1 MEIKKILGI
10 DVGGGSVRGSVI
22 DKSGKLYHEDKIQ
35 TEIQWKNEEFI
46 QALIGLVDK
55 IAKVEKPEAIG
66 IGTPG
71 PIDIEEGT
79 IIKSANLSVLENTPV
94 VSSLKEKFQIPVYF
108 NNDAN
113 CAALG
118 EYYFGKGKGASNVIV
133 LTLGTGLGCG
143 WVYNGKIF
151 NGYKGN
157 GMESGHIT
165 VVINGATCGCGK
177 NGCAEAYFSA
187 TGLLNR
193 YKDKT
198 GKQLESAA
206 EFFRMNGEGDKDCK
220 EILDFATDVL
230 AELMRNLIHAVNP
243 QKIIMVGGLTASYNM
258 FEERLVTRVKNIV
271 WPVFKD
277 YTQIM
282 VGDKIA
288 GSYGAAALCFE

>member
-1 MEIKKILGI
+1 MEIKKFLGI

-35 TEIQWKNEEFI
+35 TQIDWKNEEFL

-55 IAKVEKPEAIG
+55 IIKVQMPDAIG

-71 PIDIEEGT
+71 PIDMDLGT
-79 IIKSANLSVLENTPV
+79 IIKSANLSSLRNTPV
-94 VSSLKEKFQIPVYF
+94 VSSLKEKFNLPVYF

-118 EYYFGKGKGASNVIV
+118 EYYFGKGKGSSNVIV

-143 WVYNGKIF
+143 WVYNGQIF

-165 VVINGATCGCGK
+165 VIMHGAACGCGK
-177 NGCAEAYFSA
+177 FGCAEAYFSA

-198 GKQLESAA
+198 GEELKSAE
-206 EFFRMNGEGDKDCK
+206 EFFRKVSEKDDNCVK
-220 EILDFATDVL
+220 ILQFSTDVL
-230 AELMRNLIHAVNP
+230 AELIRNLIHAVNP
-243 QKIIMVGGLTASYNM
+243 QKVIMVGGLTASYNL
-258 FEERLVTRVKNIV
+258 FEERLVNRVKNII
-271 WPVFKD
+271 WPVFKE
-277 YTQIM
+277 YTEIM
-282 VGDKIA
+282 VGEKIA